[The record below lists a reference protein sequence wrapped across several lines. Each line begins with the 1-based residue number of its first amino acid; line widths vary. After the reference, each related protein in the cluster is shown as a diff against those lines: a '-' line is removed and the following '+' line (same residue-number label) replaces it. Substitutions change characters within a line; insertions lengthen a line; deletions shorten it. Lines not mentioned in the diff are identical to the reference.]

1 LAELAYLETTSTMTS
16 AKTLKYLRVFF
27 YASIFWMA
35 LGTLHLT
42 ALSMGEIQAGKSYD
56 LTWQRWVHFLLAYFS
71 WAFLTTF
78 VYALIEKNPPNRENW
93 GWLAGLLL
101 TMLAWLL
108 IISLIVQLLSSLLW
122 GHATGSVWDMAFA
135 ATPFLLLFNALKF
148 VMTYGACAG
157 IVYYRRLQDARLELL
172 TLERITAEV
181 MEKKS
186 RLELQALQAQL
197 SPHFLFNALN
207 SVSAMARNN
216 DNSGIIQAVAH
227 LADLLRYAVEASN
240 QAKVILED
248 ELRFTANFVALQK
261 IRFGDKFSYDIQAD
275 LADAYCFC
283 PPFCIQS
290 LVENVFAHNELTSA
304 QPVKIRVA
312 VAQVDACLVVR
323 VENSV
328 STPVESSGTGVG
340 LRNLADRLHLLYGA
354 SAQLSTQRNA
364 EGFLAKVSLPMRAE
378 HD

>member
-1 LAELAYLETTSTMTS
+1 MYS
-16 AKTLKYLRVFF
+16 AKTLKYLRVFL

-42 ALSMGEIQAGKSYD
+42 ALSLGEVQAGNSFD
-56 LTWQRWVHFLLAYFS
+56 LTWQRWVHFLLAYLS

-78 VYALIEKNPPNRENW
+78 VYGLIEKNPPSRDNW
-93 GWLAGLLL
+93 RWLLGFVL
-101 TMLAWLL
+101 TMFAWLL
-108 IISLIVQLLSSLLW
+108 LISLIVQLLSSLLW
-122 GHATGSVWDMAFA
+122 GHATGTIWDMAFA
-135 ATPFLLLFNALKF
+135 ATPFLLLFNGLKF
-148 VMTYGACAG
+148 IMTYGACAG

-240 QAKVILED
+240 QTQVILED
-248 ELRFTANFVALQK
+248 ELRFTANFIALQK
-261 IRFGDKFSYDIQAD
+261 IRFGDKFSYDIQSR

-290 LVENVFAHNELTSA
+290 LVENVFAHNELSSA
-304 QPVKIRVA
+304 QPVKITVE
-312 VAQVDACLVVR
+312 VAQGDAGLVIQ

-328 STPVESSGTGVG
+328 STPVEGSGTGVG

-354 SAQLSTQRNA
+354 SAELSTHRSVK
-364 EGFLAKVSLPMRAE
+364 GFLAKVSLPMRAE

>member
-1 LAELAYLETTSTMTS
+1 MTS
-16 AKTLKYLRVFF
+16 ATTLKYLRVFL

-42 ALSMGEIQAGKSYD
+42 ALSLGEIQAGKSYD
-56 LTWQRWVHFLLAYFS
+56 LTWQRWVHFLLAYLS

-78 VYALIEKNPPNRENW
+78 VYALIEKNPPNRDNW
-93 GWLAGLLL
+93 RWVLGFVM
-101 TMLAWLL
+101 TMLAWLM
-108 IISLIVQLLSSLLW
+108 IISLIVQLLSGLLW
-122 GHATGSVWDMAFA
+122 GHATGSIWDMAFA
-135 ATPFLLLFNALKF
+135 ATPFLMLFNALKF
-148 VMTYGACAG
+148 IMTYGACAG

-248 ELRFTANFVALQK
+248 ELRFTANFIALQK
-261 IRFGDKFSYDIQAD
+261 IRFGENFSYDIQVT

-290 LVENVFAHNELTSA
+290 LVENVFSHNELSSA
-304 QPVKIRVA
+304 RPVGIKVDI
-312 VAQVDACLVVR
+312 AQVDACLVVR
-323 VENSV
+323 VENNV
-328 STPVESSGTGVG
+328 TTPVEPAGTGVG

-354 SAQLSTQRNA
+354 TAQLSTERSA
-364 EGFLAKVSLPMRAE
+364 EGFVARVSLPMRAE